1 MEDIVE
7 RLDHVDVRAP
17 REFSHTV
24 TQGEREPRSHRLA
37 RALLREHGE
46 DEEAH
51 RQRHLPE
58 VRQGGRALS
67 RTRIEKEEKEWKISR

>member
-24 TQGEREPRSHRLA
+24 TQGEREQGRIDWRVRCSEN
-37 RALLREHGE
+37 REKMKKHIVN
-46 DEEAH
+46 DIY
-51 RQRHLPE
+51 Q
-58 VRQGGRALS
+58 
-67 RTRIEKEEKEWKISR
+67 K